1 MTDFFLLNK
10 IIIILIDSLGA
21 WLALWVYSSNRKAN
35 INRWFMLLVIVALAW
50 ITLCY
55 FSGTLTDNLEL
66 SLFLGRLAYGV
77 AILFMIPFYFFSI
90 SFIEEEK
97 KFSYLKIII
106 PIGSFMLA
114 WFSIFTDWMA
124 ERMILVTFGRISI
137 GVVPVLGQG
146 KFFWFGFA
154 FFVTIF
160 IFFRFIKQYLK
171 LTEAK
176 KRRLQYFLLGLLVFV
191 IATIVFNIILA
202 FLTGD
207 ARYYQVGNYSIIFFI
222 GFTAYA
228 IIKRDLFGIKIVLT
242 QTLVGIIAILL
253 LVDVVA
259 SETLFEYIWKGI
271 LFALFVFLGWL
282 LIRSVLKE
290 IKYREKI
297 KEAYEREVGYRKK
310 IKEAY
315 EIEKKAHKE
324 LQRLNEAK
332 TQFIMATQHHLRTP
346 LTSMIGYLDLIFGGI
361 YGKVPQKLGETLKKF
376 EVSTSRLIKVVN
388 ELLDISQ
395 FQLGKKIV
403 ILKDGIDIEPILREI
418 MEELEAEAKTKK
430 IYLELVKPKKA
441 LPLTKADPEKLKVAI
456 TNIIDNGVKYT
467 SKGGVTISLKAQM
480 IGAKAKLQIIIK
492 DTGMG
497 IAKEE
502 LKTLFS
508 RTFERGEEAK
518 QVYTTGRGIG
528 LYITYQIIR
537 AHNGKIWA
545 ESEGRNKGTSF
556 YIELPAD

>member
-1 MTDFFLLNK
+1 MDIFFL
-10 IIIILIDSLGA
+10 
-21 WLALWVYSSNRKAN
+21 
-35 INRWFMLLVIVALAW
+35 INQVSAIVISAF
-50 ITLCY
+50 C
-55 FSGTLTDNLEL
+55 
-66 SLFLGRLAYGV
+66 LFLGFWVYFTNTKSRINQFFLWLSVFLFLWIAVCYLGNISTDAVVALFLGKLAYGTV
-77 AILFMIPFYFFSI
+77 AIFFIPFYFFSI
-90 SFIEEEK
+90 YFLKEQK
-97 KFSYLKIII
+97 RFKYLGIFVCA
-106 PIGSFMLA
+106 SSLSLFLL
-114 WFSIFTDWMA
+114 SIFTDLMVKNMEFTEA
-124 ERMILVTFGRISI
+124 GAI
-137 GVVPVLGQG
+137 PVLGDG
-146 KFFWFGFA
+146 KFAYFA
-154 FFVTIF
+154 IILFLALFIGTRFFVRYFKFPNIE
-160 IFFRFIKQYLK
+160 KLK
-171 LTEAK
+171 I
-176 KRRLQYFLLGLLVFV
+176 QYFLIGVSIWISMNLVFNV
-191 IATIVFNIILA
+191 ILPV
-202 FLTGD
+202 
-207 ARYYQVGNYSIIFFI
+207 YQKIPEYWQFGNYSAIFFL

-403 ILKDGIDIEPILREI
+403 ILKDGIDIEPILIEI
-418 MEELEAEAKTKK
+418 MEELEAETKTKK
-430 IYLELVKPKKA
+430 IYLKLVKPKKA
-441 LPLTKADPEKLKVAI
+441 LPLIKADAEKLKVAI

-508 RTFERGEEAK
+508 RTFERGEKAK

-528 LYITYQIIR
+528 LYITYQIIK

-556 YIELPAD
+556 YIELPVD